1 MLYRSISGELTPER
15 IAVSIVSQFSSA
27 KTEWDVAIS
36 FLCLSPDKREGGTPV
51 LIVRVTTLFM
61 GAVDMSYFLKDKDV
75 EFLPGCS
82 AEHRLG
88 PQEREVAPG
97 RTVDVYEVFLR
108 SRPNCVL
115 AVTAIT

>member
-1 MLYRSISGELTPER
+1 MPRTG
-15 IAVSIVSQFSSA
+15 IAVFMSRCLERS
-27 KTEWDVAIS
+27 KTQSLQTKERD
-36 FLCLSPDKREGGTPV
+36 PV